1 MLKSY
6 DRTMSPFLNVFN
18 RTDMCWLSRAWQTI
32 FCAKVHRI
40 IFSGSDITMGGNPF
54 PHPTSFQEF
63 KKFPSTDQLANQLLL
78 YNKTK
83 KKLAHIYSSPEKAI
97 AP

>member
-1 MLKSY
+1 
-6 DRTMSPFLNVFN
+6 
-18 RTDMCWLSRAWQTI
+18 
-32 FCAKVHRI
+32 
-40 IFSGSDITMGGNPF
+40 MGGNPF

-78 YNKTK
+78 YNKTQ
-83 KKLAHIYSSPEKAI
+83 KKLAHTYSSPEKAI